1 MKKTFIIALCCMA
14 LSFAACKPDN
24 PTPAGPDDSVDHT
37 EKYVGSYIGSY
48 VFNITSMNHQPGTA
62 SLEVDDIGM
71 DITQGDADNT
81 VVATV
86 SIDNQTQHATGT
98 TTNDKVTF
106 SPLHFVVNE
115 MHQSQSPYI
124 CNVEE
129 LLLEGSKADADTLNI
144 TGTFAGNGSYTISG
158 TTFDVEEISG
168 YVTGKLVKQ

>member
-1 MKKTFIIALCCMA
+1 MKKSLLLFCLAIALASCT
-14 LSFAACKPDN
+14 PE
-24 PTPAGPDDSVDHT
+24 PTPTPVDPDDTTDYA
-37 EKYVGSYIGSY
+37 EKYVGNYVGSY

-71 DITQGDADNT
+71 DITQGNADNT

>member
-1 MKKTFIIALCCMA
+1 MKKSLLLLFCLTMA
-14 LSFAACKPDN
+14 LVSCTPE
-24 PTPAGPDDSVDHT
+24 PTPTPVDPDDTTDYA
-37 EKYVGSYIGSY
+37 EKYVGNYIGSY
-48 VFNITSMNHQPGTA
+48 VFNITSMNHQSGLA

-71 DITQGDADNT
+71 DITLGDADNT

-106 SPLHFVVNE
+106 SSLHFVVNE
-115 MHQSQSPYI
+115 MHQSQSPYM

-129 LLLEGSKADADTLNI
+129 LLLEGSKVDADTLNI
-144 TGTFAGNGSYTISG
+144 TGTFAGNGEYTFNG
-158 TTFDVEEISG
+158 TTFNVEEISG

>member
-1 MKKTFIIALCCMA
+1 MKKFLLLFCLAIALV
-14 LSFAACKPDN
+14 ACKPE
-24 PTPAGPDDSVDHT
+24 PTPEPTPDTTDYA
-37 EKYVGSYIGSY
+37 EKYVGNYIGSY
-48 VFNITSMNHQPGTA
+48 VFNITSMNHQSGSA
-62 SLEVDDIGM
+62 ALEVDNIGM

-106 SPLHFVVNE
+106 SSLRFVVNE

-124 CNVEE
+124 CYVDE
-129 LLLEGSKADADTLNI
+129 LLLEGSKVDTDTLNI
-144 TGTFAGNGSYTISG
+144 TGTFAGSGEYTFNGS
-158 TTFDVEEISG
+158 TFTVEEISG